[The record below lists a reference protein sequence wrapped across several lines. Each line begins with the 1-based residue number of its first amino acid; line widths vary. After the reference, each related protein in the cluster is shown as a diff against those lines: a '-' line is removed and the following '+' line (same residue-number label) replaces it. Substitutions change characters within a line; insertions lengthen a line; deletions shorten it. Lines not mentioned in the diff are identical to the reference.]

1 MMNTVEAPVEEKI
14 VSSDTEPLAETD
26 PLTDTVSPQEAE
38 DSTAL
43 SPEEE
48 LARLRGE
55 IDTLRAALEQ
65 KQLEQEQTL
74 RELGEFHRLFPDIAI
89 KDVPDRVWES
99 VERGIPLSAAYALY
113 EKQELQARSHADLI
127 NRQNATR
134 SAGKAGRHTSGEYFS
149 PDEVRAMSQKQ
160 VHENYAKIMDSMKHW
175 R

>member
-1 MMNTVEAPVEEKI
+1 MTNTVEAPVEEKI

-38 DSTAL
+38 ESTAP